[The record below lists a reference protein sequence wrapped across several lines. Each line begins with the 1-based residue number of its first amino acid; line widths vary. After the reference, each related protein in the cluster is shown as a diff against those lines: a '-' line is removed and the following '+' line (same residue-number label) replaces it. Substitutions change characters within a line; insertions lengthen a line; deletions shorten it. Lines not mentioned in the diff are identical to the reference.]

1 MKIIIFDGSFKTTA
15 FINRLIEGLVS
26 NDVEVYVLG
35 FNEGLKQPLKG
46 VKYVALGSS
55 SNKWKFMWTSLSWGL
70 RSKSLLKTLKRLIS
84 GDKSQLKKQ
93 NLKAALQDIQPDVVH
108 VQWVSHISLFED
120 LLKSQTYKFVLSQ
133 RGYQT
138 NVRPFVNKANFEY
151 LQTWLPRF
159 SGFHSVSQAISKE
172 GDKIYKSQNKIDHVV
187 YTGLELSKFEFN
199 PLVVQNKILKI
210 ISVGRPHWKK
220 GYDTALKALALL
232 KKKGL
237 QLNYQ
242 IIGADGNQE
251 LLFLRKE
258 LDLETEVEFL
268 PKLPQQ
274 KVFELMS
281 SSDIFLLSSIEEGIA
296 NVAVEAMAL
305 GCPVISTN
313 CGGMEELI
321 THQKEGWIVPVYDE
335 EAMARQILE
344 FSLLDLEYIKNI
356 KHAALLKIEQQ
367 HTESKM
373 IEDMMSLY
381 KSVYGIN

>member
-1 MKIIIFDGSFKTTA
+1 
-15 FINRLIEGLVS
+15 
-26 NDVEVYVLG
+26 
-35 FNEGLKQPLKG
+35 
-46 VKYVALGSS
+46 
-55 SNKWKFMWTSLSWGL
+55 
-70 RSKSLLKTLKRLIS
+70 
-84 GDKSQLKKQ
+84 
-93 NLKAALQDIQPDVVH
+93 
-108 VQWVSHISLFED
+108 
-120 LLKSQTYKFVLSQ
+120 
-133 RGYQT
+133 
-138 NVRPFVNKANFEY
+138 
-151 LQTWLPRF
+151 
-159 SGFHSVSQAISKE
+159 
-172 GDKIYKSQNKIDHVV
+172 V

>member
-1 MKIIIFDGSFKTTA
+1 MKIIIFDGSFKTTS
-15 FINRLIEGLVS
+15 FINRLIQGLVS
-26 NDVEVYVLG
+26 KGVEVYVLG
-35 FNEGLKQPLKG
+35 FNDELKQPLKE

-55 SNKWKFMWTSLSWGL
+55 ANKLKFMWTSLNWGL
-70 RSKSLLKTLKRLIS
+70 KSKLLLNKIKNLVS
-84 GDKSQLKKQ
+84 GDKSKLKRQ
-93 NLKAALQDIQPDVVH
+93 NLTAALQYIQPDVVH

-138 NVRPFVNKANFEY
+138 NVRPFVDKANFEY
-151 LQTWLPRF
+151 LQHWLPLF

-172 GDKIYKSQNKIDHVV
+172 GNKIYKSTNKIDQVV
-187 YTGLELSKFEFN
+187 YTGLDLSKFDFN
-199 PLVVQNKILKI
+199 SLVVKNEVLEI

-220 GYDTALKALALL
+220 GYDIALKALALL
-232 KKKGL
+232 KMKGL
-237 QLNYQ
+237 EFNYQ
-242 IIGADGNQE
+242 IIGAEGNQE

-274 KVFELMS
+274 KVFKMMS
-281 SSDIFLLSSIEEGIA
+281 SSDLFLLPSIEEGIA

-321 THQKEGWIVPVYDE
+321 THQKEGWIVPVYDDN
-335 EAMARQILE
+335 AMAAQISE
-344 FSLLDLEYIKNI
+344 FSQLELEYIKII
-356 KHAALLKIEQQ
+356 KKEARRKVEQQ
-367 HTESKM
+367 HTEGKM
-373 IEDMMSLY
+373 VEDMIKLYSKILSL
-381 KSVYGIN
+381 

>member
-26 NDVEVYVLG
+26 KDVEVFVLG

-55 SNKWKFMWTSLSWGL
+55 ANKLKFVSTSLSWGL
-70 RSKSLLKTLKRLIS
+70 RSRSLLKTFKRLIS
-84 GDKSQLKKQ
+84 VDKRELKRQ
-93 NLKAALQDIQPDVVH
+93 NLTAALEYIQPDVVH
-108 VQWVSHISLFED
+108 IQWVSHISLFED
-120 LLKSQTYKFVLSQ
+120 QLKSQTYKFVLSQ

-138 NVRPFVNKANFEY
+138 NVRPFVDKANYEY
-151 LQTWLPRF
+151 LQHWLPQF

-172 GDKIYKSQNKIDHVV
+172 GDKIYNSPNKIDQVV
-187 YTGLELSKFEFN
+187 YTGLDLSRFDFN
-199 PLVVQNKILKI
+199 SLVVKNEVLEI

-220 GYDTALKALALL
+220 GYDIALKAFALL

-237 QLNYQ
+237 QFNYQ
-242 IIGADGNQE
+242 IIGAEGNQE
-251 LLFLRKE
+251 LLFLRKD
-258 LDLETEVEFL
+258 LDLETEVKFL

-274 KVFELMS
+274 KVFEMMS
-281 SSDIFLLSSIEEGIA
+281 SSDFFLLSSIEEGIA

-321 THQKEGWIVPVYDE
+321 THQKEGWIVPVYDDN
-335 EAMARQILE
+335 AMAAQILE
-344 FSLLDLEYIKNI
+344 FSQLDSEYIQSI
-356 KHAALLKIEQQ
+356 KHAARLKVEQQ
-367 HTESKM
+367 HTEMKM
-373 IEDMMSLY
+373 VEGMMRLY
-381 KSVYGIN
+381 NRVNCL